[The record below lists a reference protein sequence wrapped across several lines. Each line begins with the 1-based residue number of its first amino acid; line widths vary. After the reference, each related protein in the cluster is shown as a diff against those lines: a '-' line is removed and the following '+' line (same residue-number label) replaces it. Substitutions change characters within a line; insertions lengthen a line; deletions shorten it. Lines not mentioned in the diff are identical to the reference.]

1 MKSVFPNVTSAEK
14 QLFWENKKKLLG
26 MSLCEY
32 FFTLDHSKTNA
43 LIFIWTKIINWMSE
57 GEKGNWEFWTSSGF
71 ENAILMKVPLDRF
84 KLVKM
89 EYVVTY
95 PYLGL
100 AEINLENQKH
110 IEIKFSQVKITKI
123 NEYFS
128 CSREVIS
135 LIVIRM
141 VIIERTEMT

>member
-1 MKSVFPNVTSAEK
+1 
-14 QLFWENKKKLLG
+14 
-26 MSLCEY
+26 
-32 FFTLDHSKTNA
+32 
-43 LIFIWTKIINWMSE
+43 
-57 GEKGNWEFWTSSGF
+57 
-71 ENAILMKVPLDRF
+71 MKVPLDRF

>member
-1 MKSVFPNVTSAEK
+1 
-14 QLFWENKKKLLG
+14 
-26 MSLCEY
+26 
-32 FFTLDHSKTNA
+32 
-43 LIFIWTKIINWMSE
+43 
-57 GEKGNWEFWTSSGF
+57 
-71 ENAILMKVPLDRF
+71 MKVPLDRF

-95 PYLGL
+95 PYLRL

-110 IEIKFSQVKITKI
+110 IEIIFSQVKITKI

-128 CSREVIS
+128 FSREVIS

-141 VIIERTEMT
+141 VITERTEMT